1 VLMNK
6 PMNKP
11 TTKTTKTRS
20 VPAAAC
26 CMNIGELE
34 LGDNGE
40 NAKSSPIR
48 MTARSGKPINHWFW
62 GSIVHDLSGMKL
74 HKERL
79 PIDYNH
85 DASEVVGYLNH
96 FETVEGNLVASGA
109 LTPFQ
114 EKDRATEIMFKAKA
128 GVPYEASIFFG
139 DPVMEEIDEG
149 QLAQVNGY
157 EFVGPGVIVR
167 QWNLRGVAIC
177 PYGADMNTA
186 SQLADGKEIPVHF
199 LNRRDME
206 TNNTNAEGAIAPVE
220 AEETE
225 SAEVQETV
233 EAVEPVK
240 SEPITVAPGKAFMD
254 AFGEANGALYFAK
267 GMSMEDAMAAHMR
280 RLSDENAQL
289 RASLAQRAERGM
301 PAPIEFRAEPEKET
315 PKLIRI
321 AGRK

>member
-1 VLMNK
+1 MS
-6 PMNKP
+6 
-11 TTKTTKTRS
+11 KTTEIRN
-20 VPAAAC
+20 VPIAAC
-26 CMNIGELE
+26 RMNVGELDM
-34 LGDNGE
+34 GDNGD
-40 NAKSSPIR
+40 NAKSAPIR
-48 MTARSGKPINHWFW
+48 MTARSGQPIHHWFW
-62 GSIVHDLSGMKL
+62 GRIVHDLAGMKL
-74 HKERL
+74 HKDRL

-149 QLAQVNGY
+149 QSTQVNGY
-157 EFVGPGVIVR
+157 EFAGPGVIVR
-167 QWNLRGVAIC
+167 QWNLRGVAVC

-186 SQLADGKEIPVHF
+186 SQFTDGKEIPVQF
-199 LNRRDME
+199 LNRSDME
-206 TNNTNAEGAIAPVE
+206 TNNINAEGAIAPVE
-220 AEETE
+220 AEKTE
-225 SAEVQETV
+225 LAEVQQTV
-233 EAVEPVK
+233 EAAQPVK
-240 SEPITVAPGKAFMD
+240 SEAITVPPGKAFMD
-254 AFGEANGALYFAK
+254 AFGEVDGALYFAK
-267 GMSMEDAMAAHMR
+267 GVSMEEAMTAHIKK
-280 RLSDENAQL
+280 LSDENAQL

-301 PAPIEFRAEPEKET
+301 PAPLEFRAEPEKEK